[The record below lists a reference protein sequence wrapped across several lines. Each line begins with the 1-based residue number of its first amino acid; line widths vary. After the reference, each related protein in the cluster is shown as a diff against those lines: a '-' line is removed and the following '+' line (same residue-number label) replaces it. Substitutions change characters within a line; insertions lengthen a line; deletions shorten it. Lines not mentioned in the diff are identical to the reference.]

1 MGEEEK
7 QTERGGGGPLYVHCR
22 QSFFICP
29 PFSLSLSLSL
39 SLFPAH
45 FFIFCLSR
53 IFPALSLSFFCYRRQ
68 KIGERE
74 GETGSFVKLSTAC
87 AAAAAGSVG
96 GIAWAFWRLP
106 AFGSIPAARILIS
119 PPPLLPPFLHL
130 SYCQADRCKEGKGRR
145 QNSQ

>member
-1 MGEEEK
+1 MGGRRE
-7 QTERGGGGPLYVHCR
+7 TDRARRRRPVVRPLQAKFFYLS
-22 QSFFICP
+22 SFL
-29 PFSLSLSLSL
+29 FSLSSLPISLSSVFPEYFLLSL
-39 SLFPAH
+39 
-45 FFIFCLSR
+45 
-53 IFPALSLSFFCYRRQ
+53 FFCYRRQ

-87 AAAAAGSVG
+87 AAAAAAAAGSVG

-119 PPPLLPPFLHL
+119 PPPPLRPPFLHL